1 MILLNEISKM
11 QGNNKNKLYMSKLI
25 KIMVIPSTFPTILF
39 QAVIISKY
47 QIDDFMTICLNFISV
62 LVADL
67 ITP

>member
-1 MILLNEISKM
+1 MFWFKCKLVERGKT
-11 QGNNKNKLYMSKLI
+11 KNITKSWLFHQRFQQY
-25 KIMVIPSTFPTILF
+25 FF

-47 QIDDFMTICLNFISV
+47 QINDFMIMCLNFISV